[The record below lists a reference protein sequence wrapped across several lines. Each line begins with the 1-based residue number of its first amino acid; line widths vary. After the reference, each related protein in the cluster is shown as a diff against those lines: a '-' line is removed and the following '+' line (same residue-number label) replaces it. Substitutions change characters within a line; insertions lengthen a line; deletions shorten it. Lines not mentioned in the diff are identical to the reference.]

1 MYEKQQSSL
10 GSINNMMLEND
21 ISVITVDDNI
31 NHTYCSKI
39 RWDKDNFLPIGTA
52 QLTMPYSKDIEQY
65 WIKYSGIVVIHANLN
80 SHPNSVIASQLNI
93 PDTISLNLKKYV
105 DTEVDIED
113 NKRTL
118 RFKNDEYNYA
128 FIGKISRFKQVGKT
142 FIIYLED
149 IGWKFLQKVP
159 QEFRQSYIANQS
171 LDDAFQAI
179 CEFMGVD
186 FAYSIEDLSEY
197 NFAADGYSVQKDG
210 EIIETVPTILTEWVD
225 NPEDDEEE
233 DDEGG
238 LDPDNGFESE
248 TLKEVVDQQ
257 KNALRNQLSNNQSN
271 KSLNAQTT
279 NSESVDNVIDNNTE
293 EESDTQSIQDKIEQY
308 QQEFDDK
315 IKDLFIGNTFYD
327 SNTSDPILNYDW
339 ITIVPKVATS
349 TDSSSI
355 SSVEDENSSDSD
367 NSESNSSSETNSGS
381 SGNRASL

>member
-10 GSINNMMLEND
+10 GSVNNMMLEND

-80 SHPNSVIASQLNI
+80 SHANSVIASQLKI

-293 EESDTQSIQDKIEQY
+293 EEQNTQSIQDKIEQY

-327 SNTSDPILNYDW
+327 SETSNPVLNYNN
-339 ITIVPKVATS
+339 ITITPKVATNA
-349 TDSSSI
+349 DSSSI
-355 SSVEDENSSDSD
+355 SNVEDESSSD
-367 NSESNSSSETNSGS
+367 NSESDSNSETNSSPNG
-381 SGNRASL
+381 

>member
-10 GSINNMMLEND
+10 GSVNNMMLEND

-80 SHPNSVIASQLNI
+80 SHPNSVIASQLKI

-113 NKRTL
+113 KKRTL

-159 QEFRQSYIANQS
+159 QEFRNSYIANQS

-233 DDEGG
+233 DDEAG
-238 LDPDNGFESE
+238 LNPDNGFESE

-279 NSESVDNVIDNNTE
+279 NSEGVDNVIDNNTE
-293 EESDTQSIQDKIEQY
+293 EEQNTQSIQDKIEQY

-327 SNTSDPILNYDW
+327 SDTSNPVLNYNN
-339 ITIVPKVATS
+339 ITITPKVATS
-349 TDSSSI
+349 ADSSSI
-355 SSVEDENSSDSD
+355 SNVEDENSSD
-367 NSESNSSSETNSGS
+367 NSESDSNSETNSS
-381 SGNRASL
+381 SNSNRVSL

>member
-279 NSESVDNVIDNNTE
+279 NSESVDNVMANNTE

>member
-10 GSINNMMLEND
+10 GSVNNMMLEND

-80 SHPNSVIASQLNI
+80 SHTNSVIASQLKV

-105 DTEVDIED
+105 DTEVDID
-113 NKRTL
+113 DKKRTL

-159 QEFRQSYIANQS
+159 QEFRNSYIANQS

-257 KNALRNQLSNNQSN
+257 KNALRNQLSNQAN

-279 NSESVDNVIDNNTE
+279 NSENTNDIIDNNQE
-293 EESDTQSIQDKIEQY
+293 SESDAQSIQDKIEQY

-327 SNTSDPILNYDW
+327 SETSNPVLNYNN
-339 ITIVPKVATS
+339 ITITPKVATS
-349 TDSSSI
+349 ADSSSI
-355 SSVEDENSSDSD
+355 SNVEDESSSD
-367 NSESNSSSETNSGS
+367 NSESDSNSETNSSPNG
-381 SGNRASL
+381 

>member
-80 SHPNSVIASQLNI
+80 SHTNSVIASQLNI

-225 NPEDDEEE
+225 DSEDDENE

-257 KNALRNQLSNNQSN
+257 KNALRNQLNNQLN

-293 EESDTQSIQDKIEQY
+293 EKSDTQSIQDKIEQY

-327 SNTSDPILNYDW
+327 SNTSDPILNYNW
-339 ITIVPKVATS
+339 ITIVPKIATNA
-349 TDSSSI
+349 DSSSI
-355 SSVEDENSSDSD
+355 SNVEDENSSDD
-367 NSESNSSSETNSGS
+367 SESNSSSETNSS
-381 SGNRASL
+381 SNG

>member
-10 GSINNMMLEND
+10 GSVNNMMLEND

-80 SHPNSVIASQLNI
+80 SHTNSVIASQLKV

-105 DTEVDIED
+105 DTEVDID
-113 NKRTL
+113 DKKRTL

-159 QEFRQSYIANQS
+159 QEFRNSYIANQS

-248 TLKEVVDQQ
+248 TLKEIVDQQ

-293 EESDTQSIQDKIEQY
+293 EEQNTQSMQDKIEQY

-327 SNTSDPILNYDW
+327 SDTSNPVLNYNN
-339 ITIVPKVATS
+339 ITITPKVATS

-355 SSVEDENSSDSD
+355 SNVEDESSSDS
-367 NSESNSSSETNSGS
+367 SESDSNSETNSSPNG
-381 SGNRASL
+381 

>member
-10 GSINNMMLEND
+10 GSVNNMMLEND

-80 SHPNSVIASQLNI
+80 SHTNSVIASQLKV

-105 DTEVDIED
+105 DTEVDID
-113 NKRTL
+113 DKKRTL

-159 QEFRQSYIANQS
+159 QEFRNSYIANQS

-293 EESDTQSIQDKIEQY
+293 EEQNTQSIQDKIEQY

-315 IKDLFIGNTFYD
+315 IKDLFIGNSFYD
-327 SNTSDPILNYDW
+327 SNTSDPILNYNN
-339 ITIVPKVATS
+339 ITITPKVASS
-349 TDSSSI
+349 TDTSSMST
-355 SSVEDENSSDSD
+355 VEDENSSD
-367 NSESNSSSETNSGS
+367 NSESDSETNS
-381 SGNRASL
+381 NEISL

>member
-10 GSINNMMLEND
+10 GSVNNMMLEND

-80 SHPNSVIASQLNI
+80 SHPNSVIASQLKI

-113 NKRTL
+113 KKRTL

-210 EIIETVPTILTEWVD
+210 EIIETTPTILTEWVD

-293 EESDTQSIQDKIEQY
+293 EEQNTQSIQDKIEQY

-315 IKDLFIGNTFYD
+315 IKDLFIGNSFYD
-327 SNTSDPILNYDW
+327 SNTSDPILNYNN
-339 ITIVPKVATS
+339 ITITPKVAAS
-349 TDSSSI
+349 TDTSSMST
-355 SSVEDENSSDSD
+355 VEDENSSD
-367 NSESNSSSETNSGS
+367 NSESDSNSETNRNS
-381 SGNRASL
+381 NE

>member
-10 GSINNMMLEND
+10 GSVNNMMLEND

-80 SHPNSVIASQLNI
+80 SHLNSVIASQLKI

-113 NKRTL
+113 KKRTL

-159 QEFRQSYIANQS
+159 QEFRNSYIANQS

-225 NPEDDEEE
+225 NPEDEEEE

-293 EESDTQSIQDKIEQY
+293 EEQNAQSMQDKIEQY

-327 SNTSDPILNYDW
+327 SETSNPVLNYNN
-339 ITIVPKVATS
+339 ITITPKVATS
-349 TDSSSI
+349 ADSSSI
-355 SSVEDENSSDSD
+355 SNVEDESSSD
-367 NSESNSSSETNSGS
+367 NSESDSNSETNSS
-381 SGNRASL
+381 SNSNRVSL

>member
-10 GSINNMMLEND
+10 GSVNNMMLEND

-80 SHPNSVIASQLNI
+80 SHANSVIASQLKI

-159 QEFRQSYIANQS
+159 QEFRNSYIANQS

-238 LDPDNGFESE
+238 LNPDNGFESE

-293 EESDTQSIQDKIEQY
+293 EEQNTQSIQDKIEQY

-327 SNTSDPILNYDW
+327 SETSNPVLNYNN
-339 ITIVPKVATS
+339 ITITPKVAASADTS
-349 TDSSSI
+349 SMST
-355 SSVEDENSSDSD
+355 VEDENSSDNPESD
-367 NSESNSSSETNSGS
+367 SNSEINNSLNG
-381 SGNRASL
+381 

>member
-10 GSINNMMLEND
+10 GSVNNMMLEND

-80 SHPNSVIASQLNI
+80 SHTNSVIASQLKV

-159 QEFRQSYIANQS
+159 QEFRNSYIANQS

-233 DDEGG
+233 DDEGD

-293 EESDTQSIQDKIEQY
+293 EEQNTQSIQDKIEQY

-327 SNTSDPILNYDW
+327 SNTSDPILNYNN
-339 ITIVPKVATS
+339 ITITPKVAASADTS
-349 TDSSSI
+349 SMST
-355 SSVEDENSSDSD
+355 VEDENSSGD
-367 NSESNSSSETNSGS
+367 NDSESNSSSETNSD
-381 SGNRASL
+381 RISL

>member
-10 GSINNMMLEND
+10 GSVNNMMLEND

-80 SHPNSVIASQLNI
+80 SHANSVIASQLKI

-159 QEFRQSYIANQS
+159 QEFRNSYIANQS

-238 LDPDNGFESE
+238 LNPDNGFESE

-293 EESDTQSIQDKIEQY
+293 EEQNTQSIQDKIEQY

-315 IKDLFIGNTFYD
+315 IKDLFIGNSFYD
-327 SNTSDPILNYDW
+327 SNTSDTILNYNN
-339 ITIVPKVATS
+339 ITITPKVAAS
-349 TDSSSI
+349 TDTSSMST
-355 SSVEDENSSDSD
+355 VEDENSSD
-367 NSESNSSSETNSGS
+367 NPESNSSSETNSS
-381 SGNRASL
+381 SNG

>member
-10 GSINNMMLEND
+10 GSVNNMMLEND

-31 NHTYCSKI
+31 NHTYCSRI

-80 SHPNSVIASQLNI
+80 SHPNSVIASQLKV

-105 DTEVDIED
+105 DTEVDIND
-113 NKRTL
+113 KKRTL

-159 QEFRQSYIANQS
+159 QEFRKSYIANQS

-210 EIIETVPTILTEWVD
+210 EIIEITPTILTEWID

-293 EESDTQSIQDKIEQY
+293 EKSNTQSIQDKIEQY

-315 IKDLFIGNTFYD
+315 IKDLFIGNSFYD
-327 SNTSDPILNYDW
+327 SNTSDPILNYNN
-339 ITIVPKVATS
+339 ITITPKVAAS
-349 TDSSSI
+349 TDTSSMST
-355 SSVEDENSSDSD
+355 VEDENSSD
-367 NSESNSSSETNSGS
+367 NPESNSSSETNSS
-381 SGNRASL
+381 SNG

>member
-10 GSINNMMLEND
+10 GSVNNMMLEND

-80 SHPNSVIASQLNI
+80 SHTNSVIASQLKV

-105 DTEVDIED
+105 DTEVDID
-113 NKRTL
+113 DKKRTL

-159 QEFRQSYIANQS
+159 QEFRNSYIANQS

-293 EESDTQSIQDKIEQY
+293 EEQNTQSIQDKIEQY

-315 IKDLFIGNTFYD
+315 IKDLFIGNSFYD
-327 SNTSDPILNYDW
+327 SNTSDPILNYNN
-339 ITIVPKVATS
+339 ITITPKVAAS
-349 TDSSSI
+349 TDTSSMST
-355 SSVEDENSSDSD
+355 VEDENSSD
-367 NSESNSSSETNSGS
+367 NSESDSNSETNRNS
-381 SGNRASL
+381 NE

>member
-10 GSINNMMLEND
+10 GSVNNMMLEND

-80 SHPNSVIASQLNI
+80 SHTNSVIASQLKV

-105 DTEVDIED
+105 DTEVDID
-113 NKRTL
+113 DKKRTL

-159 QEFRQSYIANQS
+159 QEFRNSYIANQS

-248 TLKEVVDQQ
+248 TLKEIVDQQ

-293 EESDTQSIQDKIEQY
+293 EEQNTQSIQDKIEQY

-327 SNTSDPILNYDW
+327 SDTSNPVLNYNN
-339 ITIVPKVATS
+339 ITITPKVATS

-355 SSVEDENSSDSD
+355 SNVEDESSSDS
-367 NSESNSSSETNSGS
+367 SESDSNSETNSSPNG
-381 SGNRASL
+381 

>member
-10 GSINNMMLEND
+10 GSVNNMMLEND

-80 SHPNSVIASQLNI
+80 SHTNSVIASQLKV

-105 DTEVDIED
+105 DTEVDID
-113 NKRTL
+113 DKKRTL

-159 QEFRQSYIANQS
+159 QEFRNSYIANQS

-293 EESDTQSIQDKIEQY
+293 EEQNTQSIQDKIEQY

-315 IKDLFIGNTFYD
+315 IKDLFIGNSFYD
-327 SNTSDPILNYDW
+327 SNTSDPILNYNN
-339 ITIVPKVATS
+339 ITITPKVAAS
-349 TDSSSI
+349 TDTSSMST
-355 SSVEDENSSDSD
+355 VEDENSSD
-367 NSESNSSSETNSGS
+367 NPESNSSSETNSS
-381 SGNRASL
+381 SNG

>member
-10 GSINNMMLEND
+10 GSVNNMMLEND

-80 SHPNSVIASQLNI
+80 SHTNSVIASQLKV

-159 QEFRQSYIANQS
+159 QEFRNSYIANQS

-279 NSESVDNVIDNNTE
+279 NSEGVDNVIDNNTKE
-293 EESDTQSIQDKIEQY
+293 EQNTQSIQDKIEQY

-327 SNTSDPILNYDW
+327 SETSNPVLNYNN
-339 ITIVPKVATS
+339 ITITPKVATS
-349 TDSSSI
+349 ADSSSI
-355 SSVEDENSSDSD
+355 SNVEDESSSD
-367 NSESNSSSETNSGS
+367 NSESDSNSETNSSPNG
-381 SGNRASL
+381 

>member
-10 GSINNMMLEND
+10 GSVNNMMLEND

-80 SHPNSVIASQLNI
+80 SHPNSVIASQLKI

-113 NKRTL
+113 KKRTL

-159 QEFRQSYIANQS
+159 QEFRNSYIANQS

-293 EESDTQSIQDKIEQY
+293 EEQNTQSIQDKIEQY

-327 SNTSDPILNYDW
+327 SETSNPVLNYNN
-339 ITIVPKVATS
+339 ITITPKVATS
-349 TDSSSI
+349 ADSSSI
-355 SSVEDENSSDSD
+355 SNVEDESSSD
-367 NSESNSSSETNSGS
+367 NSESDSNSETNSS
-381 SGNRASL
+381 SNSNRVSL

>member
-10 GSINNMMLEND
+10 GSVNNMMLEND

-80 SHPNSVIASQLNI
+80 SHPNSVIASQLKI

-113 NKRTL
+113 KKRTL

-159 QEFRQSYIANQS
+159 QEFRNSYIANQS

-233 DDEGG
+233 DDEAG
-238 LDPDNGFESE
+238 LNPDNGFESE

-293 EESDTQSIQDKIEQY
+293 EEQNTQSIQDKIEQY

-327 SNTSDPILNYDW
+327 SETSNPVLNYNN
-339 ITIVPKVATS
+339 ITITPKVATS
-349 TDSSSI
+349 ADSSSI
-355 SSVEDENSSDSD
+355 SNVEDENSSD
-367 NSESNSSSETNSGS
+367 NPESNSSSETNIS
-381 SGNRASL
+381 SNGQINR

>member
-10 GSINNMMLEND
+10 GSVNNMMLEND
-21 ISVITVDDNI
+21 ISIITVDDNI

-80 SHPNSVIASQLNI
+80 SHANSVIASQLKI

-293 EESDTQSIQDKIEQY
+293 EEQNTQSIQDKIEQY

-315 IKDLFIGNTFYD
+315 IKDLFIGNSFYD
-327 SNTSDPILNYDW
+327 SNTSDPILNYNN
-339 ITIVPKVATS
+339 ITITPKVASS
-349 TDSSSI
+349 TDTSSMST
-355 SSVEDENSSDSD
+355 VEDENSSD
-367 NSESNSSSETNSGS
+367 NSESDSETNS
-381 SGNRASL
+381 NEISL

>member
-10 GSINNMMLEND
+10 GSVNNMMLEND

-80 SHPNSVIASQLNI
+80 SHANSVIASQLKI

-159 QEFRQSYIANQS
+159 QEFRNSYIANQS

-238 LDPDNGFESE
+238 LNPDNGFESE

-293 EESDTQSIQDKIEQY
+293 EEQNTQSIQDKIEQY

-327 SNTSDPILNYDW
+327 SNTSDPILNYNN
-339 ITIVPKVATS
+339 ITITPKVAASADTS
-349 TDSSSI
+349 SMST
-355 SSVEDENSSDSD
+355 VEDENSSGD
-367 NSESNSSSETNSGS
+367 NDSESNSSSETNSD
-381 SGNRASL
+381 RISL

>member
-10 GSINNMMLEND
+10 GSVNNMMLEND

-80 SHPNSVIASQLNI
+80 SHTNSVIASQLKV

-105 DTEVDIED
+105 DTEVDID
-113 NKRTL
+113 DKKRTL

-159 QEFRQSYIANQS
+159 QEFRNSYIANQS

-279 NSESVDNVIDNNTE
+279 NAESVDNVIDNNTE
-293 EESDTQSIQDKIEQY
+293 EEQNTQSMQDKIEQY

-327 SNTSDPILNYDW
+327 SDTSNPVLNYNN
-339 ITIVPKVATS
+339 ITITPKVATS
-349 TDSSSI
+349 ADTSSI
-355 SSVEDENSSDSD
+355 SNVEDENSSD
-367 NSESNSSSETNSGS
+367 NSESDSNSETNRNS
-381 SGNRASL
+381 NE

>member
-10 GSINNMMLEND
+10 GSVNNMMLEND

-80 SHPNSVIASQLNI
+80 SHANSVIASQLKI

-159 QEFRQSYIANQS
+159 QEFRNSYIANQS

-293 EESDTQSIQDKIEQY
+293 EEQNTQSIQDKIEQY

-327 SNTSDPILNYDW
+327 SNTSDPILNYNN
-339 ITIVPKVATS
+339 ITITPKVAASADTS
-349 TDSSSI
+349 SMST
-355 SSVEDENSSDSD
+355 VEDENSSGD
-367 NSESNSSSETNSGS
+367 NDSESNSSSETNSD
-381 SGNRASL
+381 RISL

>member
-10 GSINNMMLEND
+10 GSVNNMMLEND

-80 SHPNSVIASQLNI
+80 SHPNSVIASQLKI

-113 NKRTL
+113 KKRTL

-159 QEFRQSYIANQS
+159 QEFRNSYIANQS

-257 KNALRNQLSNNQSN
+257 KNALRNQLSNQSN

-279 NSESVDNVIDNNTE
+279 NSENTNDIIDNNQE
-293 EESDTQSIQDKIEQY
+293 SESDAQSIQDKIEQY

-327 SNTSDPILNYDW
+327 SETSNPVLNYNN
-339 ITIVPKVATS
+339 ITITPKVATS
-349 TDSSSI
+349 ADSSSI
-355 SSVEDENSSDSD
+355 SNVEDESSSD
-367 NSESNSSSETNSGS
+367 NSESDSNSETNSS
-381 SGNRASL
+381 SNSNRAPL

>member
-10 GSINNMMLEND
+10 GSVNNMMLEND

-80 SHPNSVIASQLNI
+80 SHTNSVIASQLKV

-159 QEFRQSYIANQS
+159 QEFRNSYIANQS

-293 EESDTQSIQDKIEQY
+293 EEQNTQSIQDKIEQY

-315 IKDLFIGNTFYD
+315 IKDLFIGNSFYD
-327 SNTSDPILNYDW
+327 SNTSDPILNYNN
-339 ITIVPKVATS
+339 ITITPKVAAS
-349 TDSSSI
+349 ADSSSM
-355 SSVEDENSSDSD
+355 STVEDENSSGD
-367 NSESNSSSETNSGS
+367 NDSESNSSSETNSD
-381 SGNRASL
+381 RISL

>member
-10 GSINNMMLEND
+10 GSVNNMMLEND

-80 SHPNSVIASQLNI
+80 SHTNSVIASQLKV

-159 QEFRQSYIANQS
+159 QEFRNSYIANQS

-293 EESDTQSIQDKIEQY
+293 EEQNTQSIQDKIEQY

-327 SNTSDPILNYDW
+327 SNTSDPILNYNN
-339 ITIVPKVATS
+339 ITITPKVAASADTS
-349 TDSSSI
+349 SMST
-355 SSVEDENSSDSD
+355 VEDENSSGD
-367 NSESNSSSETNSGS
+367 NDSESNSSSETNSD
-381 SGNRASL
+381 RISL

>member
-1 MYEKQQSSL
+1 
-10 GSINNMMLEND
+10 MMLEND

-31 NHTYCSKI
+31 NHTYCSRI

-80 SHPNSVIASQLNI
+80 SHPNSVIASQLKV

-105 DTEVDIED
+105 DTEVDIND
-113 NKRTL
+113 KKRTL

-159 QEFRQSYIANQS
+159 QEFRKSYIANQS

-225 NPEDDEEE
+225 DSEDDEEE

-293 EESDTQSIQDKIEQY
+293 EEQNTQSIQDKIEQY

-327 SNTSDPILNYDW
+327 SETSNPVLNYNN
-339 ITIVPKVATS
+339 ITITPKVAASADTS
-349 TDSSSI
+349 SMST
-355 SSVEDENSSDSD
+355 VEDENSLD
-367 NSESNSSSETNSGS
+367 NSESDSNSEINNSLNGQI
-381 SGNRASL
+381 NR

>member
-10 GSINNMMLEND
+10 GSVNNMMLEND

-80 SHPNSVIASQLNI
+80 SHTNSVIASQLKV

-105 DTEVDIED
+105 DTEVDID
-113 NKRTL
+113 DKKRTL

-159 QEFRQSYIANQS
+159 QEFRNSYIANQS

-293 EESDTQSIQDKIEQY
+293 EEQNTQSIQDKIEQY

-327 SNTSDPILNYDW
+327 SNTSDPILNYNW
-339 ITIVPKVATS
+339 ITITPKVATS
-349 TDSSSI
+349 SDTSSI
-355 SSVEDENSSDSD
+355 SSVEDEDSSD
-367 NSESNSSSETNSGS
+367 NSESNSSSEENSNGI
-381 SGNRASL
+381 SL

>member
-10 GSINNMMLEND
+10 GSVNNMMLEND

-65 WIKYSGIVVIHANLN
+65 WVKYSGIVVIHANLN
-80 SHPNSVIASQLNI
+80 SHPNSVIASQLKV

-113 NKRTL
+113 KKRTL

-159 QEFRQSYIANQS
+159 QEFRNSYIANQS

-257 KNALRNQLSNNQSN
+257 KNALRNQLSNQAN

-279 NSESVDNVIDNNTE
+279 NSENTNDIIDNNQE
-293 EESDTQSIQDKIEQY
+293 SESDAQSIQDKIEQY

-327 SNTSDPILNYDW
+327 SETSNPVLNYNN
-339 ITIVPKVATS
+339 ITITPKVAASADTS
-349 TDSSSI
+349 SMST
-355 SSVEDENSSDSD
+355 VEDENSSGDN
-367 NSESNSSSETNSGS
+367 NSESNSSSETNSD
-381 SGNRASL
+381 RISL

>member
-10 GSINNMMLEND
+10 GSVNNMMLEND

-80 SHPNSVIASQLNI
+80 SHTNSVIASQLKV

-159 QEFRQSYIANQS
+159 QEFRKSYIANQS

-210 EIIETVPTILTEWVD
+210 EIIETTPTILTEWVD

-279 NSESVDNVIDNNTE
+279 NSENVDNVIDNNTE
-293 EESDTQSIQDKIEQY
+293 EEQNTQSIQDKIEQY

-327 SNTSDPILNYDW
+327 SNTSDPILNYNW
-339 ITIVPKVATS
+339 ITITPKVATS
-349 TDSSSI
+349 SDTSSI
-355 SSVEDENSSDSD
+355 SNVEDENSSD
-367 NSESNSSSETNSGS
+367 NSESDSNSETNRNS
-381 SGNRASL
+381 NE

>member
-10 GSINNMMLEND
+10 GSVNNMMLEND

-80 SHPNSVIASQLNI
+80 SHANSVIASQLKI

-113 NKRTL
+113 NKRNL

-210 EIIETVPTILTEWVD
+210 EIIETTPTILTEWVD

-293 EESDTQSIQDKIEQY
+293 EEQNTQSIQDKIEQY

-327 SNTSDPILNYDW
+327 SNTSDPILNYNN
-339 ITIVPKVATS
+339 ITITPKVAAS
-349 TDSSSI
+349 TDTSSMST
-355 SSVEDENSSDSD
+355 VEDENSSGD
-367 NSESNSSSETNSGS
+367 NDSESNSSSETNSD
-381 SGNRASL
+381 RISL

>member
-10 GSINNMMLEND
+10 GSVNNMMLEND

-80 SHPNSVIASQLNI
+80 SHTNSVIASQLKV

-159 QEFRQSYIANQS
+159 QEFRNSYIANQS

-293 EESDTQSIQDKIEQY
+293 EEENTQSIQDKIEQY

-327 SNTSDPILNYDW
+327 SNTSDPILNYNN
-339 ITIVPKVATS
+339 ITITPKVAASADTS
-349 TDSSSI
+349 SMST
-355 SSVEDENSSDSD
+355 VEDENSSD
-367 NSESNSSSETNSGS
+367 NSESDSNSDTN
-381 SGNRASL
+381 NSLNG

>member
-10 GSINNMMLEND
+10 GSVNNMMLEND

-65 WIKYSGIVVIHANLN
+65 WVKYSGIVVIHANLN
-80 SHPNSVIASQLNI
+80 SHPNSVIASQLKI

-113 NKRTL
+113 KKRTL

-159 QEFRQSYIANQS
+159 QEFRNSYIANQS

-257 KNALRNQLSNNQSN
+257 KNALRNQLSNQAN

-279 NSESVDNVIDNNTE
+279 NSENTNDIIDNNQE
-293 EESDTQSIQDKIEQY
+293 SESDAQSIQDKIEQY

-327 SNTSDPILNYDW
+327 SETSNPVLNYNN
-339 ITIVPKVATS
+339 ITITPKVAASADTS
-349 TDSSSI
+349 SMST
-355 SSVEDENSSDSD
+355 VEDENSSGDN
-367 NSESNSSSETNSGS
+367 NSESNSSSETNSD
-381 SGNRASL
+381 RISL

>member
-10 GSINNMMLEND
+10 GSVNNMMLEND

-80 SHPNSVIASQLNI
+80 SHTNSVIASQLKV

-105 DTEVDIED
+105 DTEVDID
-113 NKRTL
+113 DKKRTL

-159 QEFRQSYIANQS
+159 QEFRNSYIANQS

-293 EESDTQSIQDKIEQY
+293 EEQNTQSIQDKIEQY

-327 SNTSDPILNYDW
+327 SDTSNPVLNYNN
-339 ITIVPKVATS
+339 ITITPKVAASADT
-349 TDSSSI
+349 SSI
-355 SSVEDENSSDSD
+355 SNVEDENSSD
-367 NSESNSSSETNSGS
+367 NSESDSNSETNRNS
-381 SGNRASL
+381 NE

>member
-10 GSINNMMLEND
+10 GSVNNMMLEND

-80 SHPNSVIASQLNI
+80 SHTNSVIASQLEV

-105 DTEVDIED
+105 DTEVDID
-113 NKRTL
+113 DKKRTL

-159 QEFRQSYIANQS
+159 QEFRNSYIANQS

-257 KNALRNQLSNNQSN
+257 KNVLRNQLSNNQSN

-293 EESDTQSIQDKIEQY
+293 EEQNTQSIQDKIEQY

-327 SNTSDPILNYDW
+327 SNTSDPILNYNN
-339 ITIVPKVATS
+339 ITITPKVATS
-349 TDSSSI
+349 ADTSSMST
-355 SSVEDENSSDSD
+355 VEDENSSD
-367 NSESNSSSETNSGS
+367 NPESNSSSETNSS
-381 SGNRASL
+381 SNG

>member
-10 GSINNMMLEND
+10 GSVNNMMLEND

-80 SHPNSVIASQLNI
+80 SHPNSVIASQLKI

-113 NKRTL
+113 KKRTL

-159 QEFRQSYIANQS
+159 QEFRNSYIANQS

-238 LDPDNGFESE
+238 LNPDNGFESE

-293 EESDTQSIQDKIEQY
+293 EEQNTQSIQDKIEQY

-315 IKDLFIGNTFYD
+315 IKDLFIGNSFYD
-327 SNTSDPILNYDW
+327 SNTSDPILNYNN
-339 ITIVPKVATS
+339 ITITPKVAAS
-349 TDSSSI
+349 TDTSSMST
-355 SSVEDENSSDSD
+355 VEDENSSDNPESD
-367 NSESNSSSETNSGS
+367 SNSETN
-381 SGNRASL
+381 NSLNG

>member
-10 GSINNMMLEND
+10 GSVNNMMLEND

-31 NHTYCSKI
+31 NHTYCSRI

-80 SHPNSVIASQLNI
+80 SHPNSVIASQLTV

-105 DTEVDIED
+105 DTEVDIND
-113 NKRTL
+113 KKRTL

-159 QEFRQSYIANQS
+159 QEFRKSYIANQS

-225 NPEDDEEE
+225 DSEDDEEE

-293 EESDTQSIQDKIEQY
+293 EEQNTQSIQDKIEQY

-315 IKDLFIGNTFYD
+315 IKDLFIGNSFYD
-327 SNTSDPILNYDW
+327 SNTSDPILNYNN
-339 ITIVPKVATS
+339 ITITPKVAAS
-349 TDSSSI
+349 TDTSSMST
-355 SSVEDENSSDSD
+355 VEDENSSD
-367 NSESNSSSETNSGS
+367 NPESNSSSETNSS
-381 SGNRASL
+381 SNG

>member
-10 GSINNMMLEND
+10 GSVNNMMLEND

-80 SHPNSVIASQLNI
+80 SHPNSVIAYQLKV

-159 QEFRQSYIANQS
+159 QEFRNSYIANQS

-279 NSESVDNVIDNNTE
+279 NSENTNDIIDNNQE
-293 EESDTQSIQDKIEQY
+293 SESDAQSIQDKIEQY

-315 IKDLFIGNTFYD
+315 IKDLFIGNSFYD
-327 SNTSDPILNYDW
+327 SNTSDPVLNYNN
-339 ITIVPKVATS
+339 ITITPKVAAS
-349 TDSSSI
+349 TDTSSMST
-355 SSVEDENSSDSD
+355 VEDENSSD
-367 NSESNSSSETNSGS
+367 NPESNSSSETNSS
-381 SGNRASL
+381 SNG

>member
-10 GSINNMMLEND
+10 GSVNNMMLEND

-80 SHPNSVIASQLNI
+80 SHANSVIASQLKI

-293 EESDTQSIQDKIEQY
+293 EEQNTQSIQDKIEQY

-327 SNTSDPILNYDW
+327 SNTSDPILNYNN
-339 ITIVPKVATS
+339 ITITPKVAASADTS
-349 TDSSSI
+349 SMST
-355 SSVEDENSSDSD
+355 VEDENSSGD
-367 NSESNSSSETNSGS
+367 NDSESNSSSETNSD
-381 SGNRASL
+381 RISL